1 MSVLDSISKEAVIKS
16 IGEMPDRVSM
26 EELFDRI
33 IYLFKIEEGLAQ
45 SKRGEGAPIDQV
57 REKMKAW
64 RNEKSS

>member
-1 MSVLDSISKEAVIKS
+1 MSARDSISKESVLRS
-16 IGEMPDRVSM
+16 INEMPDRVSM

-45 SKRGEGAPIDQV
+45 SKRGEGTPIDQV
-57 REKMKAW
+57 REKVKTW